1 MGGYVDWDL
10 EGLRGAEEFG
20 CGIYSRDMFSWGRKG
35 KEVGVHFGEF
45 VDGMA
50 EFLLE
55 VADTVVFRELVRE
68 IGREEKEGGGAYKRA
83 GLSGGGGGG
92 LVS

>member
-1 MGGYVDWDL
+1 MCSEFGDRVSEFCARLGCYVDWDL

-35 KEVGVHFGEF
+35 KKVGVHFGEF

-55 VADTVVFRELVRE
+55 VADTVVF
-68 IGREEKEGGGAYKRA
+68 
-83 GLSGGGGGG
+83 
-92 LVS
+92 